1 MLKIL
6 IGIGLGF
13 LLFSNQGARQT
24 TADILRFGA
33 DALAPKVED
42 EDAKTR
48 GVKFGRKR
56 SYTPQQA
63 AAVMEMRMRGDGYGT
78 ISSAMGMTASMV
90 RRIIQQ
96 QEVRA

>member
-33 DALAPKVED
+33 DALAPDVED
-42 EDAKTR
+42 KTLQDQINK
-48 GVKFGRKR
+48 VLE
-56 SYTPQQA
+56 S
-63 AAVMEMRMRGDGYGT
+63 D
-78 ISSAMGMTASMV
+78 
-90 RRIIQQ
+90 
-96 QEVRA
+96 

>member
-33 DALAPKVED
+33 DALAPEVDGPTLQSKSTGTHFYLD
-42 EDAKTR
+42 KL
-48 GVKFGRKR
+48 R
-56 SYTPQQA
+56 SLTGQ
-63 AAVMEMRMRGDGYGT
+63 
-78 ISSAMGMTASMV
+78 
-90 RRIIQQ
+90 
-96 QEVRA
+96 